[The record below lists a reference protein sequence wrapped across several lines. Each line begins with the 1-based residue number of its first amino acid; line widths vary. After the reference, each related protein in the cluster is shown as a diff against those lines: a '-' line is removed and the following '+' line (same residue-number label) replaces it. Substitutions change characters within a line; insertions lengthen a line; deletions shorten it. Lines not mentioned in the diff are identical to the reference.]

1 LIAKILGFQSVR
13 KFEEIHLTDRHKG
26 LNSQSGMLA
35 SFGHGNIDTNYKHY
49 FNVVMDDVKKF
60 ERLKTLKEKKQN
72 GIINHEEQNEL
83 LSLLLELTS

>member
-1 LIAKILGFQSVR
+1 
-13 KFEEIHLTDRHKG
+13 
-26 LNSQSGMLA
+26 
-35 SFGHGNIDTNYKHY
+35 
-49 FNVVMDDVKKF
+49 MDDVKKF